1 MAGASVGLHPTQAE
15 AEGSIA
21 HLGSPGGDGF
31 GYEEHK
37 VSILPTPLSGR
48 EQAEWSD
55 NGSRVVH

>member
-1 MAGASVGLHPTQAE
+1 MGLHPTQVE
-15 AEGSIA
+15 AEGSTA
-21 HLGSPGGDGF
+21 HLRSPGGDGF